1 MIGDIRK
8 LRQNR
13 PFVPFT
19 IHMAD
24 GRNFEVKTIDHF
36 LVVGFRAVILNDDES
51 IEILPALLMNG
62 ITTQVSALPEVK
74 A

>member
-1 MIGDIRK
+1 MIEDIRK
-8 LRQNR
+8 LRENR

-24 GRNFEVKTIDHF
+24 GRKFDVKTVDHF
-36 LVVGFRAVILNDDES
+36 LVVGTRGVILNDDES
-51 IEILPALLMNG
+51 IEILPGYQMNG
-62 ITTQVSALPEVK
+62 ITTHVSALPGEL